1 MKLFKMS
8 KRYIKVIKPY
18 FKNKY
23 AISTL
28 VFIIWILFFDNNSII
43 SRSDLKQKYKQLIKS
58 KEYYQTKIKEDSKRL
73 NELKTNNKN
82 LEKFA
87 REQYY
92 MKKSNE
98 DIFIINENNL

>member
-1 MKLFKMS
+1 MS
-8 KRYIKVIKPY
+8 KRYIKIIKPY

-23 AISTL
+23 IVASF
-28 VFIIWILFFDNNSII
+28 VFLIWILFFDNNSIL
-43 SRSDLKQKYKQLIKS
+43 SRSDLKQKYKQLLKS
-58 KEYYQTKIKEDSKRL
+58 KEYYKIKIATDSKKL

-92 MKKSNE
+92 MKKPNE